1 MIINLTLVFI
11 LVLLLGG
18 SFAFCHPTAVPEL
31 IRRPFLDKLGEPPAG
46 TPALE
51 MGQAHV
57 MFDLY
62 TAMVAHAPTP
72 AQDDIQAAAFLLFKY
87 TQKWPDAI
95 SGERASFMVQ
105 KLNEH
110 LLQEYL
116 HLHVIWTDQGPQW
129 QDGHLHAMALSKGL
143 TRHIMLVV
151 ENRSRDSIQIQ
162 PKLAGV
168 TSINVADGWSAQNG
182 GQFRFLLPVT
192 ATVLS
197 AKKLPLELNKLND
210 AKSTPVLDIPVEVTE
225 PAILK
230 GVCIDARNRKPF
242 PARVYALGSDAAFG
256 AGEAYKAVD
265 TISEKQQLEY
275 MMNFW
280 KTYRL
285 PFFYT
290 DGHFEV
296 LLPAGEAVITMERGF
311 ESMPVNRKITLKPG
325 KVHEITLAGDELID
339 LKKMGWY
346 GGDTHVHWAK
356 NYWSENEDIELL
368 KLVQRAEG
376 LRVVNNLTL
385 YQYRSGKDGGP
396 FTKPDQHP
404 IGPVPG
410 CASGDFITWMA
421 EEYRNDSQYGH
432 VNMLNIKKMIQPIA
446 TGKGSGGPEGTPDWP
461 LSKSV
466 LEECHRQG
474 GINIDAHGLGPMG
487 FNDIP
492 ANVIMGLT
500 DALDQIEPED
510 YYRFLNSGVRIGL
523 GNGSDH
529 PARVAGSLRCYV
541 KVEGRLSYQKWV
553 DGLKAGRSFATSGPL
568 LFLTV
573 NGKEPGQVIDV
584 RPGQKLNIA
593 AKAISRFRVGS
604 LQIIRNG
611 SVLAEKTIITNRGE
625 LSLVVPVE
633 GSAWFAARC
642 SDTPGTWFMLNSYN
656 IAHTSAVYTPV
667 DKKPVLQ
674 VQAIEHWI
682 EYLNLHMERIRS
694 QAVYKEAWQREEQVA
709 YLKQALRRYE
719 ELKPLAQKSK

>member
-1 MIINLTLVFI
+1 MMISITLIFI
-11 LVLLLGG
+11 LLLLLVS
-18 SFAFCHPTAVPEL
+18 SFGTCHPTAVPEL

-46 TPALE
+46 TPPLD
-51 MGQAHV
+51 MGQAYT

-62 TAMVAHAPTP
+62 NAMVAHAPTP
-72 AQDDIQAAAFLLFKY
+72 AQDDIQAVAFLLFKY

-95 SGERASFMVQ
+95 SGPRASYVVQ

-110 LLQEYL
+110 LEQEYT
-116 HLHVIWTDQGPQW
+116 HLHIVWTDNGPQW
-129 QDGHLHAMALSKGL
+129 EQDHLHALALSKGL
-143 TRHIMLVV
+143 KRHVLLVV
-151 ENRSRDSIQIQ
+151 ENRSRDSIHIQ
-162 PKLAGV
+162 PKLNGA
-168 TSINVADGWSAQNG
+168 TAINAADGWMAQNG
-182 GQFRFLLPVT
+182 GQYLFFMALE
-192 ATVLS
+192 ATDTKLTQ
-197 AKKLPLELNKLND
+197 LPLTISKLND
-210 AKSTPVLDIPVEVTE
+210 VKADYTLDMPVVVTE

-230 GVCIDARNRKPF
+230 GTAIDSKTGKPF
-242 PARVYALGSDAAFG
+242 PARIYALGSDTQFRPGKAF
-256 AGEAYKAVD
+256 EAVD
-265 TISEKQQLEY
+265 TVSEKQQLEY
-275 MMNFW
+275 MMSFFR
-280 KTYRL
+280 TYRL
-285 PFFYT
+285 PFFYS

-296 LLPAGEAVITMERGF
+296 HLPAGEAVITMERGF
-311 ESMPVNRKITLKPG
+311 DSMPVCKKITLKPG
-325 KVHEITLAGDELID
+325 EVREITLVGDELVN

-376 LRVVNNLTL
+376 LNVVNNLTL
-385 YQYRSGKDGGP
+385 YQYRPEKDGGP
-396 FTKPDQHP
+396 FTKPDQFP
-404 IGPVPG
+404 IGAVPG

-421 EEYRNDSQYGH
+421 EEYRNDNHYGH
-432 VNMLNIKKMIQPIA
+432 VNMLNVKKMIQPIA

-461 LSKSV
+461 LNKTV

-500 DALDQIEPED
+500 DALDQIEPDD
-510 YYRFLNSGVRIGL
+510 YYHFLNSGVRIGL

-541 KVEGRLSYQKWV
+541 KVDGKLSYKKWV
-553 DGLKAGRSFATSGPL
+553 DSLKAGRSFATSGPL

-573 NGKEPGQVIDV
+573 NGRGPGELIDV
-584 RPGQKLNIA
+584 KPGEKLNLKA
-593 AKAISRFRVGS
+593 WAISRFRVGA

-611 SVLAEKTIITNRGE
+611 SVVADKQIKTNRGE
-625 LSLVVPVE
+625 VSVVLPVE

-642 SDTPGTWFMLNSYN
+642 RDTPGTWFMLNSYN
-656 IAHTSAVYTPV
+656 IAHTSGIYTLV
-667 DKKPVLQ
+667 QKKPVLQ

-682 EYLNLHMERIRS
+682 AYLNAHIERIRS
-694 QAVYKEAWQREEQVA
+694 SAVYKEAWQREEQIA

-719 ELKPLAQKSK
+719 ELRQLALKPR